1 MRRRAERAARM
12 LALLLAATGCL
23 VVTIAASQ
31 AAEPGAS
38 QLPVFEDVGAW
49 RDLFRRPKVSEPVA
63 DADQEARVRLG
74 RHLFFERLLSGSGR
88 MACST
93 CHDPARFFQ
102 DDRPRAV
109 GVFYRSLA
117 RRTPPLFDLAEVRPL
132 MRDGRAASLEEQ
144 VLMPVLD
151 PDEMGQTAEG
161 LLEKLGRVAFYRR
174 TFAETFPAEGLS
186 LPAIARALAA
196 YVATLESPPTAF
208 DRWVE
213 GEEDALEARERRGL
227 AIFLG
232 KGGCIACHVG
242 RRLTDDRFHDIGL
255 PTSDLGR
262 GRFDPDRASRFA
274 FRTPSLRWVAR
285 RPPYM
290 HDGSLG
296 SLRAVVDHYDRGG
309 IDRPSRSPSVRPL
322 GLTEQEKGDLIAFLE
337 TLSRPPPETRVS
349 ALASDRHR

>member
-1 MRRRAERAARM
+1 MRRPAERALRPLV
-12 LALLLAATGCL
+12 LALVVAGSLA
-23 VVTIAASQ
+23 VTIAGSR
-31 AAEPGAS
+31 AAEPVAS
-38 QLPVFEDVGAW
+38 ATPISRDLAAW
-49 RDLFRRPKVSEPVA
+49 RDLFRRPPVSAPVA
-63 DADQEARVRLG
+63 DPDREARIRLG

-161 LLEKLGRVAFYRR
+161 LLEKLGRVSFYRR
-174 TFAETFPAEGLS
+174 TFVETFPEQGLS

-213 GEEDALEARERRGL
+213 GADDALDESERRGL
-227 AIFLG
+227 SIFLG
-232 KGGCIACHVG
+232 KGGCVACHRG
-242 RRLTDDRFHDIGL
+242 WRLTDDGFHDIGL
-255 PTSDLGR
+255 PTTDRGR
-262 GRFDPDRASRFA
+262 GRFDPDPASQFT
-274 FRTPSLRWVAR
+274 FRTPSLRWVAK

-296 SLRAVVDHYDRGG
+296 HLRAVVDHYGRGG
-309 IDRPSRSPSVRPL
+309 IDRPSRSPSIRPL
-322 GLTEQEKGDLIAFLE
+322 GLTEQEKGELIAFLE
-337 TLSRPPPETRVS
+337 SLSRPAPEARVS
-349 ALASDRHR
+349 ALASDRQR

>member
-1 MRRRAERAARM
+1 MRQPAERAIRT
-12 LALLLAATGCL
+12 LVLVLAAAGSL
-23 VVTIAASQ
+23 AAPFAGSQ
-31 AAEPGAS
+31 AAEAVAS
-38 QLPVFEDVGAW
+38 ATPIASDLAAW
-49 RDLFRRPKVSEPVA
+49 RDLFRRPKVSAPVA
-63 DADQEARVRLG
+63 DPEQGARVRLG

-151 PDEMGQTAEG
+151 PDEMGQTAAG
-161 LLEKLGRVAFYRR
+161 LLDKLGRVAFYRR
-174 TFAETFPAEGLS
+174 TFAETFPEEGLS

-213 GEEDALEARERRGL
+213 GADDALDERERRGL
-227 AIFLG
+227 AIFLD
-232 KGGCIACHVG
+232 KGGCIACHRG
-242 RRLTDDRFHDIGL
+242 WRLTDDRFHDIGL
-255 PTSDLGR
+255 PTADRGR
-262 GRFDPDRASRFA
+262 GRFDPDPASQFA
-274 FRTPSLRWVAR
+274 FRTPSLRWVAK
-285 RPPYM
+285 RPPFM

-296 SLRAVVDHYDRGG
+296 SLRAVVEHYDRGG

-322 GLTEQEKGDLIAFLE
+322 GLTEREKAELTAFLE
-337 TLSRPPPETRVS
+337 SLSRPPPEARVS

>member
-1 MRRRAERAARM
+1 MRRPAERASRP
-12 LALLLAATGCL
+12 LLLVLAVVSCLAAPLSGSRA
-23 VVTIAASQ
+23 VDPVAS
-31 AAEPGAS
+31 ATPISSDLA
-38 QLPVFEDVGAW
+38 AW
-49 RDLFRRPKVSEPVA
+49 RDLFRRPPVSKAAA
-63 DADQEARVRLG
+63 DPDQEARVQLG

-117 RRTPPLFDLAEVRPL
+117 RRTPSLFDLAEVRPL

-174 TFAETFPAEGLS
+174 AFAETFPEKGLS
-186 LPAIARALAA
+186 LPAIAQALAA

-213 GEEDALEARERRGL
+213 GSEDALDESERQGL

-232 KGGCIACHVG
+232 KGGCIACHRG
-242 RRLTDDRFHDIGL
+242 WRLTDDGFHDIGL
-255 PTSDLGR
+255 PTADRGR
-262 GRFDPDRASRFA
+262 GRFDPDLASQSA
-274 FRTPSLRWVAR
+274 FRTPSLRWVAK
-285 RPPYM
+285 RPPFM

-296 SLRAVVDHYDRGG
+296 SLRMVIDHYDRGG
-309 IDRPSRSPSVRPL
+309 IDRPSRSRFVRPL
-322 GLTEQEKGDLIAFLE
+322 GLTEQEKEELIAFLE
-337 TLSRPPPETRVS
+337 SLSRPPPEARVS
-349 ALASDRHR
+349 ALASDRPR